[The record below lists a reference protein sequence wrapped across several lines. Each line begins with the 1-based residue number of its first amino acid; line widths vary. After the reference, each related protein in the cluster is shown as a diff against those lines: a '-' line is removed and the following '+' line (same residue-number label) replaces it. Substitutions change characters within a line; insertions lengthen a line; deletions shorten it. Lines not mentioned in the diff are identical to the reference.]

1 MNEQANNN
9 DFDLRQWFNQW
20 LSTDALVKNIP
31 FLLLLTALGVL
42 YIANAHYHLQLER
55 KIDKQEKVLRKLRW
69 EYMTT
74 KSDVMFKSKQSQVAK
89 AVEPYG
95 LKPLTEP
102 PKIIENQ
109 K

>member
-1 MNEQANNN
+1 MEEQ
-9 DFDLRQWFNQW
+9 NQATPMQAIKTW
-20 LSTDALVKNIP
+20 ISTENLMKNIP
-31 FLLLLTALGVL
+31 FLLLILALGIL

-55 KIDKQEKVLRKLRW
+55 KIDEKEDVVEKLGW

-74 KSDVMFKSKQSQVAK
+74 KSDVMYSSKQSEVAK
-89 AVEPYG
+89 AVEELG

-102 PKIIENQ
+102 PKVIEIE

>member
-1 MNEQANNN
+1 MSESKKENTIERMQS
-9 DFDLRQWFNQW
+9 FRSL
-20 LSTDALVKNIP
+20 LSAESVLKNVP
-31 FLLLLTALGVL
+31 FLLLIGILGIV

-55 KIDKQEKVLRKLRW
+55 KIDRKEKQIQKMSW

-74 KSDVMFKSKQSQVAK
+74 KSDVMYKSKQSEVAK
-89 AVEPYG
+89 AVEPLG

-102 PKIIENQ
+102 PKIIEIE